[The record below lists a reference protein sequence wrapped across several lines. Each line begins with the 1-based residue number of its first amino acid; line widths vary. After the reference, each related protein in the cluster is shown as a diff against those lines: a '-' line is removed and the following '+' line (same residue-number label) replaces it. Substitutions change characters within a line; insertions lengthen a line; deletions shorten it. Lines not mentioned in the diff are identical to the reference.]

1 MKIVGIG
8 YKKGSGKDQFATF
21 MHTFIR
27 CTSPGLCVKRVS
39 FADKLKD
46 IAHQLYH
53 WAGLREGGYYETY
66 RDKKEVSLPLIGKS
80 PRQIWIETGNNLRD
94 VYKGTWIDFA
104 LRGVVADI
112 IIIPDVRFI
121 NEVRAIRDQGG
132 ILIKINRPGTP
143 QGTDLAEVELDE
155 FMSWDLVVNNNRSLK
170 SLNYVAETLSGKL
183 LDDIKA
189 EKNQERIT
197 QRIRHSA

>member
-8 YKKGSGKDQFATF
+8 YKKGSGKDQFASF

-27 CTSPGLCVKRVS
+27 CTQPGYCVKRVS

-53 WAGLREGGYYETY
+53 WAGLERGTYYETH

-80 PRQIWIETGNNLRD
+80 PRQIWIEAGNKLRE
-94 VYKGTWIDFA
+94 VHPGTWINFA

-112 IIIPDVRFI
+112 IIIPDVRFR
-121 NEVRAIRDQGG
+121 NEALAIMNQGG
-132 ILIKINRPGTP
+132 MLIRIDRPGIP
-143 QGTDLAEVELDE
+143 QGTDPAEVDLDYWDG
-155 FMSWDLVVNNNRSLK
+155 WDLIIENNRDLVYLNSFAESL
-170 SLNYVAETLSGKL
+170 SRKL
-183 LDDIKA
+183 INDIKA
-189 EKNQERIT
+189 TN
-197 QRIRHSA
+197 S